1 MLRPMEKTKPDSEK
15 IMRHNLSRHV

>member
-1 MLRPMEKTKPDSEK
+1 MFRPMEKTKPDSDK

>member
-1 MLRPMEKTKPDSEK
+1 MFRSMEKTKPDSDK

>member
-1 MLRPMEKTKPDSEK
+1 MFRPMEKTKPGSGK

>member
-1 MLRPMEKTKPDSEK
+1 MFRPMEKTKPDFEK